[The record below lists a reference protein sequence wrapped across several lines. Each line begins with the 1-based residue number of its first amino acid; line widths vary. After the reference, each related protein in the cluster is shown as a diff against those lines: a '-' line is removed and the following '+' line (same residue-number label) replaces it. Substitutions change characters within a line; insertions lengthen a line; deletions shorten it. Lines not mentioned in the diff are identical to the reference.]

1 MLAVLTC
8 ATACGFQEH
17 TTLECKAS
25 PLTHA
30 RAQTKDTTETV
41 TAELGSKYGK
51 EDVDVLRSQ
60 LERNI
65 SRCTDLPL
73 LHACRISHMIRAN
86 HSSSYASVR
95 HWKLTRLDSLRT
107 DMDMLSKRLN
117 SDLGDVR
124 EEMRVGLERKL
135 DVAPFEEKFRLGFG
149 GAQVKKRR
157 GQGLK
162 LSKRSPSGER
172 WGESLQRVSG

>member
-1 MLAVLTC
+1 
-8 ATACGFQEH
+8 
-17 TTLECKAS
+17 
-25 PLTHA
+25 
-30 RAQTKDTTETV
+30 
-41 TAELGSKYGK
+41 
-51 EDVDVLRSQ
+51 
-60 LERNI
+60 
-65 SRCTDLPL
+65 
-73 LHACRISHMIRAN
+73 
-86 HSSSYASVR
+86 
-95 HWKLTRLDSLRT
+95 
-107 DMDMLSKRLN
+107 MDMLSKRLN

-172 WGESLQRVSG
+172 WGE